1 MKGRL
6 VRVRWHD
13 AHSCGDGWQAIEEID
28 TEPYVVDSIGYAI
41 VDAKP
46 GHIVLAASASDDAVD
61 HVLAIPHGMVREVV
75 ELIDGARIPLE
86 HLR

>member
-1 MKGRL
+1 MKGKL

-28 TEPYVVDSIGYAI
+28 AEPYVVDSIGYVI
-41 VDAKP
+41 VGAKP

-61 HVLAIPHGMVREVV
+61 HVLAVPLGMVREVV
-75 ELIDGARIPLE
+75 ELNDGARIPLE
-86 HLR
+86 QLR